1 VLKFGSL
8 TRLAFLD
15 DRPPLSHNSG
25 RENRVRLSVR
35 MKARLIASGV
45 EQSNKEANRI
55 MTDPIDKKTYI
66 DPEVN
71 KFVTEEKG

>member
-1 VLKFGSL
+1 
-8 TRLAFLD
+8 
-15 DRPPLSHNSG
+15 
-25 RENRVRLSVR
+25 

-66 DPEVN
+66 DHEVN